1 MRWLQAILPKEERF
15 FTLFAEHAAAV
26 VSGAESL
33 RSGLSEHEGLTQ
45 KLKVVMDCEHEGDRI
60 TREVLLA
67 VRRSFITPF
76 DRGDITRLI
85 QSMDDAID
93 QMQKTAKSILL
104 FNVTRFEPEMV
115 QMAECIAR
123 PAHLIQQAIPLLNSI
138 NKNVGELNHL
148 TEQIV
153 QVESEADDIYDAA
166 RKRLFRR
173 ARRPRRWSSGSQWKS
188 LITWRRSPTALMTWR
203 MKSIASSP
211 STSEAARWMWSSSN
225 P

>member
-1 MRWLQAILPKEERF
+1 LAESDPSEEERF
-15 FTLFAEHAAAV
+15 FALFAEHAAAV
-26 VSGAESL
+26 VSGADALKGALSGESTAKN
-33 RSGLSEHEGLTQ
+33 LTT
-45 KLKVVMDCEHEGDRI
+45 VMACEHEGDRV

-115 QMAECIAR
+115 QMAECIVRA
-123 PAHLIQQAIPLLNSI
+123 AHLMQEAIPLLNSI
-138 NKNVGELNHL
+138 NKNVGELNRL
-148 TEQIV
+148 TERIV

-166 RKRLFRR
+166 RKRLFEER
-173 ARRPRRWSSGSQWKS
+173 ARTTPIDFWVAMEILDHLEKVTDS
-188 LITWRRSPTALMTWR
+188 LDDVANEIH
-203 MKSIASSP
+203 SIV
-211 STSEAARWMWSSSN
+211 TEHV
-225 P
+225 

>member
-15 FTLFAEHAAAV
+15 FALFVEHAVAV

-33 RSGLSEHEGLTQ
+33 RAGLAGAEGLAD
-45 KLKVVMDCEHEGDRI
+45 KLRRVMDCEHEGDRI

-104 FNVTRFEPEMV
+104 FNVTQFEPEMV
-115 QMAECIAR
+115 QMAECIVRA
-123 PAHLIQQAIPLLNSI
+123 AHLMQEAIPLLNSI
-138 NKNVGELNHL
+138 NKNVGELNRL

-153 QVESEADDIYDAA
+153 HVESEADDIYDTA
-166 RKRLFRR
+166 RKRLFEER
-173 ARRPRRWSSGSQWKS
+173 ARTSPVDFWVAMEILDHLEKVTDS
-188 LITWRRSPTALMTWR
+188 LDDVANEIH
-203 MKSIASSP
+203 SIV
-211 STSEAARWMWSSSN
+211 TEHV
-225 P
+225 